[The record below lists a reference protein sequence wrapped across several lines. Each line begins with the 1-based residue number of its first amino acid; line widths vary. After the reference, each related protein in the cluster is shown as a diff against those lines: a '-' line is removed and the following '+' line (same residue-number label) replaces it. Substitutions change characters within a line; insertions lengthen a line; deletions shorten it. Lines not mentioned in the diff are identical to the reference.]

1 MGSLMAG
8 WSSNP
13 LDAESAMNRSKSS
26 LTNEEIEAF
35 WRSREKAMEEH
46 LKDAAAQKLST
57 KDTFKQFYT
66 VGEQSGTGSAPIP
79 IQGEQVVVEESN
91 LPIAASPDWWTRSN
105 WAFLNEPPESHTDAR
120 HKYTPQFDVATKASH
135 SDHIYTFQAG
145 SSPIL

>member
-46 LKDAAAQKLST
+46 LKDAAAQKVADQAES
-57 KDTFKQFYT
+57 
-66 VGEQSGTGSAPIP
+66 SGTGSAPIP

>member
-13 LDAESAMNRSKSS
+13 LDAEAAMNRSKSS

-46 LKDAAAQKLST
+46 LKDAAAQKVADQAES
-57 KDTFKQFYT
+57 
-66 VGEQSGTGSAPIP
+66 SGTGSTPIP
-79 IQGEQVVVEESN
+79 IQGERVVVEESN

-105 WAFLNEPPESHTDAR
+105 WAFLNDPPESHTDAR

-135 SDHIYTFQAG
+135 TDHIYTFQAG